1 MENQRFS
8 CTGEAS
14 LHLVLNPFDAIN
26 GMTYSQVYEMT
37 KDVCNKMF
45 ANPVIEEYSF
55 HIERNDGKQWA
66 PTDWFYFDGKKWVG
80 RNGGKKPKIQ
90 V

>member
-1 MENQRFS
+1 MAKYFV
-8 CTGEAS
+8 
-14 LHLVLNPFDAIN
+14 VLFQAESVPTIDPIN

-80 RNGGKKPKIQ
+80 RNGGKKPKRRRQ
-90 V
+90 GP